1 MPPGYASPAYGAP
14 PRPGTPAGFWR
25 RLGGTLLDGLLY
37 GLVWVPFA
45 VVGFV
50 LIFAVGL
57 GDCTTDAFSDELV
70 CDGRENVGA
79 IVAGSLVLLI
89 GWLLAVYL
97 YLRALA
103 KQGQTWGRKLVG
115 VRVVDAT
122 TGGPPGWGKAI
133 GRTLFA
139 NFVSANI
146 CYLGYLWML
155 WDSQRQTWHDKV
167 AGTLVIET

>member
-1 MPPGYASPAYGAP
+1 MSPPL
-14 PRPGTPAGFWR
+14 PGNLAGFWR
-25 RLGGTLLDGLLY
+25 RLGGSVLDGLLY
-37 GLVWVPFA
+37 GLLWLPFA

-57 GDCTTDAFSDELV
+57 GDCTTDAFSDDIV

-79 IVAGSLVLLI
+79 IVGGSLVVLV
-89 GWLLAVYL
+89 GWLLAAYL

-103 KQGQTWGRKLVG
+103 TRGQTWGRKLAG
-115 VRVVDAT
+115 VRVVSAAS
-122 TGGPPGWGKAI
+122 GGAPGWGKAI

-139 NFVSANI
+139 SFISGNF

-155 WDSQRQTWHDKV
+155 WDSKRQTWHDKV
-167 AGTLVIET
+167 AGTLVLET

>member
-1 MPPGYASPAYGAP
+1 M
-14 PRPGTPAGFWR
+14 GTPRAGFWR

-37 GLVWVPFA
+37 GLLWVPFA
-45 VVGFV
+45 VVGFA

-57 GDCTTDAFSDELV
+57 DECSTDPLSDDLV
-70 CDGRENVGA
+70 CNGRENVGA
-79 IVAGSLVLLI
+79 IVAGGLALLV
-89 GWLLAVYL
+89 GWLLAAFL

-103 KQGQTWGRKLVG
+103 TRGQTWGRKIVG

-122 TGGPPGWGKAI
+122 TGAAPGWGKAI

-139 NFVSANI
+139 SFISANV

-155 WDSQRQTWHDKV
+155 WDSERQTWHDKV
-167 AGTLVIET
+167 ASTLVLED